1 MDGSINLIN
10 YAFYKSS
17 LKKTT
22 MSQDYDEIRPIIVS
36 RGQDLQR
43 GSSSADIPHLQPRAW
58 SVLLYHSAG
67 SCGFQMIDCRYIK
80 LVSDKASFMMHQMP
94 DINHFFSR
102 EIPEND
108 FHQTKYVDLFKQ
120 FPLIL
125 YQCRLC
131 AQSTVVSFA
140 EFLIQCHIARV
151 ECLQHMKNPLSLSPQ
166 KALDLHDVKNE
177 LINSAKRH
185 PNL

>member
-1 MDGSINLIN
+1 
-10 YAFYKSS
+10 
-17 LKKTT
+17 
-22 MSQDYDEIRPIIVS
+22 
-36 RGQDLQR
+36 
-43 GSSSADIPHLQPRAW
+43 
-58 SVLLYHSAG
+58 
-67 SCGFQMIDCRYIK
+67 
-80 LVSDKASFMMHQMP
+80 MHQMP

-140 EFLIQCHIARV
+140 EFLIQCYIARV